1 MNQELS
7 HYRLFLADEE
17 ATESLA
23 KRLAKAIFPDL
34 SSGYEPNLSN
44 FSGARIYL
52 QGDLGAGKT
61 TFVRAF
67 LRALGVTGRIKSP
80 TYTLLE
86 SYNVSRLYLYHFDFY
101 RFNESSE
108 WQEAGFRENLLENA
122 VVLIEW
128 PEKADK
134 SLPAPDILLHLQY
147 QDSGRT
153 AELQAY
159 SEKGQQWIAQLKTKQ
174 LQLQDK

>member
-61 TFVRAF
+61 TFARAF

-101 RFNESSE
+101 RFSDSDE
-108 WQEAGFRENLLENA
+108 WQEAGFEEQLFDQA
-122 VVLIEW
+122 VVLVEW
-128 PEKADK
+128 SEKANEQ
-134 SLPAPDILLHLQY
+134 LPPPDLYLKLIY
-147 QDSGRT
+147 QDEGRE
-153 AELQAY
+153 AVLSAI
-159 SEKGQQWIAQLKTKQ
+159 SDKGKQWLNNLNSQTKA
-174 LQLQDK
+174 

>member
-101 RFNESSE
+101 RFSDSDE
-108 WQEAGFRENLLENA
+108 WQEAGFEEQLLDQA
-122 VVLIEW
+122 VVLVEW
-128 PEKADK
+128 SEKANEQ
-134 SLPAPDILLHLQY
+134 LPPADLKVNLIY
-147 QDSGRT
+147 QEEGREVVLWQFQT
-153 AELQAY
+153 
-159 SEKGQQWIAQLKTKQ
+159 KGSNG
-174 LQLQDK
+174 

>member
-34 SSGYEPNLSN
+34 SSGYEPDLSN

-101 RFNESSE
+101 RFSDSDE
-108 WQEAGFRENLLENA
+108 WQEAGFEEQLLDQA
-122 VVLIEW
+122 VVLVEW
-128 PEKADK
+128 SEKANEQLPPADLKVNLIYQEEGREVVLSAISDK
-134 SLPAPDILLHLQY
+134 
-147 QDSGRT
+147 G
-153 AELQAY
+153 
-159 SEKGQQWIAQLKTKQ
+159 KQWINNLNSQTKA
-174 LQLQDK
+174 

>member
-101 RFNESSE
+101 RFTDSGE
-108 WQEAGFRENLLENA
+108 WQEAGFEEQLLDQA
-122 VVLIEW
+122 VVLVEW
-128 PEKADK
+128 SEKANEQ
-134 SLPAPDILLHLQY
+134 LPPADLKVHLNY
-147 QDSGRT
+147 QDAGREVVLS
-153 AELQAY
+153 AI
-159 SEKGQQWIAQLKTKQ
+159 SDKGKKWLNNLNSQTKA
-174 LQLQDK
+174 

>member
-101 RFNESSE
+101 RFSDSDE
-108 WQEAGFRENLLENA
+108 WQEAGFEEQLLDQA
-122 VVLIEW
+122 VVLVEW
-128 PEKADK
+128 SEKANEQLPPADLKVNLIYQEEGREVVLSAISDK
-134 SLPAPDILLHLQY
+134 
-147 QDSGRT
+147 G
-153 AELQAY
+153 
-159 SEKGQQWIAQLKTKQ
+159 KQWINNLNSQTKA
-174 LQLQDK
+174 